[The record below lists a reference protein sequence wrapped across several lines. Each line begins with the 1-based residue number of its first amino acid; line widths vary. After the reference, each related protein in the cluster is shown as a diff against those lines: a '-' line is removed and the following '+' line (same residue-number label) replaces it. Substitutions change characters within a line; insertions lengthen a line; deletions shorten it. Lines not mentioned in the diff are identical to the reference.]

1 MKQRGMALLM
11 VLMLLAVMAALAA
24 VATERWFFSFQYSLQ
39 QHQRLQGKWY
49 AAGAET
55 LATKLL
61 LLDAH
66 DDATHTHLAQ
76 RWATGGQRFPL
87 EDAELQAQLADAQA
101 CFNLN
106 AVVSDEGVQRMFT
119 RLLVLLEEEPGQ
131 AQQISAALADWLDED
146 DLPRENGAEDEEYA
160 AHRPP
165 YLTAGQRLQDVS
177 ELRQVR
183 GISAALLQRLRPLV
197 CALPEGTLRI
207 NINTLVP
214 AQWPLLA
221 ALAEGMDETQIRQT
235 LARRPPTGWET
246 LEQPMSALP
255 PLAAQRQY
263 LVLNGD
269 YFNLRAVV
277 QMADATYRQSSLLR
291 RHGGQTKVLW
301 RHWEVNEQ

>member
-39 QHQRLQGKWY
+39 LHQRLQGKWY

-55 LATKLL
+55 LAAKLL
-61 LLDAH
+61 SLDAR

-76 RWATGGQRFPL
+76 RWATAGQRFPL

-106 AVVSDEGVQRMFT
+106 AVAGDEGVQRIFT

-131 AQQISAALADWLDED
+131 AQRIGAALADWLDED
-146 DLPRENGAEDEEYA
+146 DIPRDGGAEDEEYA
-160 AHRPP
+160 AHHPP

-183 GISAALLQRLRPLV
+183 GVSAELLQRLRPLV
-197 CALPEGTLRI
+197 CALPEGSLHV

-214 AQWPLLA
+214 TQWPLLA
-221 ALAEGMDETQIRQT
+221 AMAEGMDETLLRQT
-235 LARRPPTGWET
+235 LTQRPPAGWET
-246 LEQPMSALP
+246 LEK
-255 PLAAQRQY
+255 PLAALTPLASQRQY
-263 LVLNGD
+263 LVLNSN
-269 YFNLRAVV
+269 YFSLRATV
-277 QMADATYRQSSLLR
+277 QMADATYRQASLLR
-291 RHGGQTKVLW
+291 RHAGQTQVLW
-301 RHWEVNEQ
+301 RHWEIEE